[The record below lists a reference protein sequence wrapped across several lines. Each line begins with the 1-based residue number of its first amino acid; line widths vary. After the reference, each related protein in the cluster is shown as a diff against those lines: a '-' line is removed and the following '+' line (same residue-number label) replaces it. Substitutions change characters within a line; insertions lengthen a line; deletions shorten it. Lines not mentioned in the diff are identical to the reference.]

1 MSNEQRKS
9 LKWFVCSV
17 EVGRTQD
24 DLSIKKETE
33 TYLVNACGFAEAE
46 ERIESELSP
55 YCYPGGLE
63 VKSVKAEKVW
73 GMFEDEAAE
82 IWYKARLS
90 FVTID
95 EKTGIEKKAK
105 CNVYAKADSLEK
117 AFKAVSE
124 GMKGS
129 MADWEFFS
137 ITETPILDVYK

>member
-17 EVGRTQD
+17 EVGKTQD
-24 DLSIKKETE
+24 DLSIKKENE

-63 VKSVKAEKVW
+63 VKSVKAERVME
-73 GMFEDEAAE
+73 MFDDEAAE
-82 IWYKARLS
+82 IWYKARLN
-90 FVTID
+90 FITID
-95 EKTGIEKKAK
+95 EKTGLEKKAK
-105 CNVYAKADSLEK
+105 YNAYVKADSLEK
-117 AFKAVSE
+117 ALKAISE

-137 ITETPILDVYK
+137 ITETPILDVFK